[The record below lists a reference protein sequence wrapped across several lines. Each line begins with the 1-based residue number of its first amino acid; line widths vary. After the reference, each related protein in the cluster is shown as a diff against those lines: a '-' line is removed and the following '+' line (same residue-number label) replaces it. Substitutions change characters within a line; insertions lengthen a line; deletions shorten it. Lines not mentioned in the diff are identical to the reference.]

1 MCWGSCASKGGKE
14 ESWLVFDRETRR
26 VVVDFENSIRVRVY
40 FERRKQ
46 PTGKCCVISFPVPS
60 LVIIVLKWIIIFP
73 STKGF
78 FPGIASKY
86 QDNASCP

>member
-14 ESWLVFDRETRR
+14 ESWFVFDRETRR
-26 VVVDFENSIRVRVY
+26 DFVDFENSIRVRVY

-60 LVIIVLKWIIIFP
+60 LVIIVLKW
-73 STKGF
+73 SRCEGLSF
-78 FPGIASKY
+78 FVNKRILPRNS
-86 QDNASCP
+86 